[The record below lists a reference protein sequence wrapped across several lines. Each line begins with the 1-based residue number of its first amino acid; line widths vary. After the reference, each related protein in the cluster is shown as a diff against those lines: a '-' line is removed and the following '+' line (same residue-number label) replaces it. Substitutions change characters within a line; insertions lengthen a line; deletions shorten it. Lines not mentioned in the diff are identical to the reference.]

1 MTPSDVDA
9 MGQDQR
15 RQVVGHAY
23 GPSRRSQF
31 VFFGVIAA
39 IAVLVVGGSALAVGA
54 FDQPPDEYPDA
65 APWARGDAEQIPTR
79 SPSTPCGEP
88 GNPYPPPAGS
98 PCGPDGIRR
107 QAGSAETVAG
117 AGGAGGPP
125 SAGSE

>member
-9 MGQDQR
+9 MGQDKR

-79 SPSTPCGEP
+79 SPSTPCGESNNLATAANAASVAAS
-88 GNPYPPPAGS
+88 GATIS
-98 PCGPDGIRR
+98 TGI
-107 QAGSAETVAG
+107 AHVA
-117 AGGAGGPP
+117 AA
-125 SAGSE
+125 